1 MKDRIAII
9 FLTLSFIIISTYFSW
24 FLYKA
29 FMFLFMC
36 YFQLYYRD
44 FIPMK
49 IISFTFFFIFL
60 NKTMFKDKTHMILV
74 QGLCWNLKQIKNGK
88 KRNWLQF
95 SEKEKMI
102 CVVFTKKNWKKCL
115 ASLWP
120 LHKGVATSRPL
131 VCQTMIKIRCRCKLL
146 TKVHI
151 SKAQKRGEH
160 YHPTL

>member
-9 FLTLSFIIISTYFSW
+9 FLTLSFIITSTYFSW

-49 IISFTFFFIFL
+49 IINFTFFFIFL
-60 NKTMFKDKTHMILV
+60 NKTTFKDKTHVILV
-74 QGLCWNLKQIKNGK
+74 QGLCRNLKQIKNGK

-102 CVVFTKKNWKKCL
+102 CVVFTKKNWKKML
-115 ASLWP
+115 GLT
-120 LHKGVATSRPL
+120 VAFIQGSGNFKTSGL
-131 VCQTMIKIRCRCKLL
+131 SDHDKNKMQVQGIIEGTYI
-146 TKVHI
+146 
-151 SKAQKRGEH
+151 
-160 YHPTL
+160 